1 MDLGLA
7 GRRVVVLGGTAG
19 MGLATARLLVDEGAH
34 VVVTGRDERRARAA
48 IDQIAERTVAAG
60 RGTVEAIVGDVRD
73 DAASIVRDAAER
85 LGGLEGLAVFTGTT
99 GHGPFTMSDEQ
110 WTDVFRDVLLG
121 TTRAVEAALDHLGPG
136 GSIVTIAAYS
146 IRAPDAARLPFAS
159 LKSAVATFTKGI
171 ARSYGQR
178 QLRANCVCPG
188 AIETEALH
196 ALRGRLAAERGVPY
210 GEALE
215 RAMVDDWHLDVAL
228 RRPGRPDEIADLVA
242 FLLSARAGYLT
253 GATINVDGGTS
264 F

>member
-19 MGLATARLLVDEGAH
+19 MGLATARVLVDEGAH
-34 VVVTGRDERRARAA
+34 VVVTGRDERRARVAV
-48 IDQIAERTVAAG
+48 DQIQEGAAAT
-60 RGTVEAIVGDVRD
+60 GTVGAVVGDVRD
-73 DAASIVRDAAER
+73 DAAAIVRDATQR
-85 LGGLEGLAVFTGTT
+85 LGGLDGLAVFTGTT
-99 GHGPFTMSDEQ
+99 GHAPFTISDEQ

-121 TTRAVEAALDHLGPG
+121 STRAIEAALELLDEG

-171 ARSYGQR
+171 ARSYGPR
-178 QLRANCVCPG
+178 GIRANCVCPG

-196 ALRGRLAAERGVPY
+196 ALRGRLAAERGYPY
-210 GEALE
+210 DEALE
-215 RAMVDDWHLDVAL
+215 QAMVDDWHLDVAL
-228 RRPGRPDEIADLVA
+228 RRPGRPDEVADLVA
-242 FLLSARAGYLT
+242 FLLSTRAGYLT